1 MCLTPDVAVVMP
13 SPRGMQN
20 CEVCKR
26 RGSPHMV
33 GELFKGWRI
42 PGSKQEQQ
50 SAKKHKVAE
59 ERHVFDVFERK
70 AFDVFERKAEA

>member
-1 MCLTPDVAVVMP
+1 
-13 SPRGMQN
+13 
-20 CEVCKR
+20 
-26 RGSPHMV
+26 MV

-59 ERHVFDVFERK
+59 ERHVFDVFERT